1 MLFGVPLQA
10 LPCFKGMANV
20 RNLFFDKKM
29 RWIIYTFSAQGR
41 FGGRNSIAQIT
52 DLLSHYGADWF

>member
-29 RWIIYTFSAQGR
+29 RWIIHTFPAQGR
-41 FGGRNSIAQIT
+41 FGGRNSFTVSKAYLT
-52 DLLSHYGADWF
+52 HYGADWF

>member
-20 RNLFFDKKM
+20 RNLYDF
-29 RWIIYTFSAQGR
+29 ALG
-41 FGGRNSIAQIT
+41 IAAGTRQRCVQPIARY
-52 DLLSHYGADWF
+52 SEAFAKE